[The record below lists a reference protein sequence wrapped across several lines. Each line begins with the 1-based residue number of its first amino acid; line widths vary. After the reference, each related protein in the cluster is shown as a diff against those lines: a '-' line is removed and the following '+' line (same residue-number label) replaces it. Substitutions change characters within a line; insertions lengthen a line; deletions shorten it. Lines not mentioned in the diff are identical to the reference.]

1 MLDQNYNR
9 IIEKLRAPERVK
21 LLEVE
26 RVVEL
31 CLEKLFI
38 TRILDVGT
46 GSGLFA
52 EAFALRNMNVTG
64 IDKNPLMVK
73 AATDLV
79 QNARFREGCAEN
91 LPFKAKTFDLVFIGH
106 VLHESDDPYLVLKEA
121 QRVAKSRIAVLEWPF
136 LSDKTGGSPENR
148 LESKTIKRLARRAG
162 CTEITRKRLE
172 HMELFRMKTG

>member
-1 MLDQNYNR
+1 MQNKLYNGT
-9 IIEKLRAPERVK
+9 IEKLRKPNRVK
-21 LLEVE
+21 MLEVE

-38 TRILDVGT
+38 TKVLDVGT

-73 AATDLV
+73 SAADRV
-79 QNARFREGCAEN
+79 QNVRFREGSAES
-91 LPFKAKTFDLVFIGH
+91 LPFKAKTFDLVFLGH
-106 VLHESDDPYLVLKEA
+106 VLHESDNPLLVFKEA

-136 LSDKTGGSPENR
+136 RSEEIGPPLGRRIETER
-148 LESKTIKRLARRAG
+148 IKRLARRVG
-162 CTEITRKRLE
+162 CTEIKKTGLA
-172 HMELFRMKTG
+172 HMVLFRMKPR